1 MNVYTKQIY
10 LIHLGKL
17 KYFYYFYYK
26 TYFHRVNNARGTTN
40 EFDESSPMYASAS
53 ESDGVFVIADPL
65 IGDIDKSNK
74 YTLPI
79 NAD

>member
-1 MNVYTKQIY
+1 M
-10 LIHLGKL
+10 
-17 KYFYYFYYK
+17 
-26 TYFHRVNNARGTTN
+26 YFHRVNNARGSMN
-40 EFDESSPMYASAS
+40 EFDESSPMTADAS